1 VSSLKYC
8 LEQIAA
14 LRFAPSDQ
22 RGMFLAFIRRYEY
35 DGVLEMMGRFKVP
48 LQRGMLRKGASISI
62 AALEATGHSVSFW
75 VVRESVRV
83 ARASPWALAPR
94 E

>member
-1 VSSLKYC
+1 MLYRDVFDHFFDYLERINHYIAIKLIFERDVSSLKWW

-14 LRFAPSDQ
+14 PRFAPSDQ

-48 LQRGMLRKGASISI
+48 LQRGMLRRG
-62 AALEATGHSVSFW
+62 
-75 VVRESVRV
+75 
-83 ARASPWALAPR
+83 PQ
-94 E
+94 